1 MSGNLK
7 INIFYGMGM
16 DCMERGEYAEAVKH
30 FEKSMELQRRSIT
43 AARLYECYVK
53 LNRPKDARANI
64 EMAFML
70 NTKSDPISTQYAAI
84 LMQEKNFKK
93 ATALLSNVL
102 QRNPKYT
109 PAQKLYDQLPI
120 RTEGK

>member
-1 MSGNLK
+1 MSANLK

-30 FEKSMELQRRSIT
+30 FENSMELQRRSIT

-53 LNRPKDARANI
+53 LNRPKEARDSI

-93 ATALLSNVL
+93 ATVLLSNVL

-120 RTEGK
+120 RTEG